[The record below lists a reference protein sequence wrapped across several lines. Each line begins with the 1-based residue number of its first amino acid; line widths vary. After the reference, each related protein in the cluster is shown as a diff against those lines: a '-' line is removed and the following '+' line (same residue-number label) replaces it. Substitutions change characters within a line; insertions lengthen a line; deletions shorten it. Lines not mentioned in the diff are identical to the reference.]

1 MIISTIRINAAPAR
15 KKEILEILYSVK
27 GPTEGQAGCLSS
39 NIYQNLLSNH
49 QITYVEVW
57 KTKAGLFKHI
67 RSSLYRSI
75 LAAIDMSC
83 ELPDIQFS
91 SVSATDGMEL
101 IKAALSSIDSKSVSN
116 GVLTQKVL
124 SR

>member
-27 GPTEGQAGCLSS
+27 GPTEGQPGCLSS
-39 NIYQNLLSNH
+39 NIYQNLLANH

-67 RSSLYRSI
+67 RSPLYRSI

-83 ELPDIQFS
+83 EVPDIQFS
-91 SVSATDGMEL
+91 SVSNVDGMEL
-101 IKAALSSIDSKSVSN
+101 IKAALSSVDSENINN
-116 GVLTQKVL
+116 GVLTQNFL
-124 SR
+124 RR

>member
-27 GPTEGQAGCLSS
+27 GPAEGQPGCLNS
-39 NIYQNLLSNH
+39 NIYQNLLANH
-49 QITYVEVW
+49 LITYVEVW
-57 KTKAGLFKHI
+57 KTKDGLFKHI
-67 RSSLYRSI
+67 RSPLYRSI

-91 SVSATDGMEL
+91 SVSETDGMEL
-101 IKAALSSIDSKSVSN
+101 IKAALRNADAEN
-116 GVLTQKVL
+116 GNKQIFFQKHL
-124 SR
+124 SP